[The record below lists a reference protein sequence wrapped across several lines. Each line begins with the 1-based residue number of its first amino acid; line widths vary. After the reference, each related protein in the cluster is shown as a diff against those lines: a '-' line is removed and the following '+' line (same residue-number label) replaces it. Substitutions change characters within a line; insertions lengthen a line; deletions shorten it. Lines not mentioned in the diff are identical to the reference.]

1 MKPLILMDFKSKRLF
16 CVLRPLVQ
24 LHSRLDKAAKSMRKE
39 DAPMSN
45 CKVIALTNQKGG
57 VGKTTTAVNLG
68 VSLAQQGK
76 KVLLIDADAQANLT
90 MSLGYNRP
98 DDLPV
103 TLSTIM
109 QDIIEDNPIDVQKS
123 ILHHGE
129 GVDLLPSNIELS
141 GLEVR
146 LINAISRE
154 SVLKTCVNEVKKNY
168 DYCLIDCMPSLGMLT
183 INALAAADSVVIPT
197 QPHYLSAKGLE
208 LLLRS
213 VSKVRRQINPPLRI
227 DGILMTMVMPRTNI
241 SKEITATVRSAYGQK
256 IKVFDTQIPHSIRA
270 VELYRFDYRANGYSN
285 KAHLVG
291 IVNAVLGTMAIL
303 FIAVMLYIKFA
314 ILAPFERLSS
324 IPYELSKGNL
334 TAPMKETKNRYF
346 GKFLWGIDILRENIE
361 QQKQREL
368 EMQKEKKTLLLSL
381 SHDIKT
387 PLSAIKLYSAALSKN
402 LYSDAEKQ
410 HKIAENINEKADEIE
425 GYVSQII
432 TASRE
437 DFFSLEVNMG
447 EFYLSELVEK
457 IAGYYKEK
465 LALIKTD
472 FIIGKYKNCLL
483 SGDLSRSVEVMQN
496 IIENAL
502 KYGDGRR
509 VELIFPEDDEC
520 VQIAIMNGGCTLEK
534 DDLTHIFKSF
544 WRGANAG
551 NIGGN
556 GLGLYICRQLMRKMN
571 GEIFAK
577 IDNDII
583 TVTTVFARA

>member
-1 MKPLILMDFKSKRLF
+1 MKAFNRILSVVAVAVILLFAVVNLILAADKTNDGRLYR
-16 CVLRPLVQ
+16 VEI
-24 LHSRLDKAAKSMRKE
+24 SRLVREIEANGS
-39 DAPMSN
+39 
-45 CKVIALTNQKGG
+45 
-57 VGKTTTAVNLG
+57 
-68 VSLAQQGK
+68 
-76 KVLLIDADAQANLT
+76 ADI
-90 MSLGYNRP
+90 SECEY
-98 DDLPV
+98 V
-103 TLSTIM
+103 T
-109 QDIIEDNPIDVQKS
+109 
-123 ILHHGE
+123 
-129 GVDLLPSNIELS
+129 NIERYGEKFYS
-141 GLEVR
+141 TDSDYVICE
-146 LINAISRE
+146 IN
-154 SVLKTCVNEVKKNY
+154 
-168 DYCLIDCMPSLGMLT
+168 G
-183 INALAAADSVVIPT
+183 
-197 QPHYLSAKGLE
+197 
-208 LLLRS
+208 
-213 VSKVRRQINPPLRI
+213 
-227 DGILMTMVMPRTNI
+227 
-241 SKEITATVRSAYGQK
+241 
-256 IKVFDTQIPHSIRA
+256 
-270 VELYRFDYRANGYSN
+270 ELYRFDYNTNGYSE
-285 KAHLVG
+285 KTQLTG
-291 IVNAVLGTMAIL
+291 IVNAVLVVMAIL
-303 FIAVMLYIKFA
+303 IITVLLYIKLA
-314 ILAPFERLSS
+314 ILMPFERLSG

-334 TAPMKETKNRYF
+334 AAPIKETKNRFF

-410 HKIAENINEKADEIE
+410 HKIAENINEKAEEIE

-437 DFFSLEVNMG
+437 DFFSFEVNMG

-496 IIENAL
+496 IMENAL

-534 DDLTHIFKSF
+534 DDLTHIFESF

>member
-1 MKPLILMDFKSKRLF
+1 MKAFNKIFSVVAIAVILLF
-16 CVLRPLVQ
+16 VVVNIILAADRTNGSRQYRVEI
-24 LHSRLDKAAKSMRKE
+24 SRLVHE
-39 DAPMSN
+39 
-45 CKVIALTNQKGG
+45 IETNG
-57 VGKTTTAVNLG
+57 
-68 VSLAQQGK
+68 S
-76 KVLLIDADAQANLT
+76 ADI
-90 MSLGYNRP
+90 SECVY
-98 DDLPV
+98 V
-103 TLSTIM
+103 T
-109 QDIIEDNPIDVQKS
+109 
-123 ILHHGE
+123 
-129 GVDLLPSNIELS
+129 NIERYGEKFYS
-141 GLEVR
+141 TDSDYVIYE
-146 LINAISRE
+146 IN
-154 SVLKTCVNEVKKNY
+154 
-168 DYCLIDCMPSLGMLT
+168 G
-183 INALAAADSVVIPT
+183 
-197 QPHYLSAKGLE
+197 
-208 LLLRS
+208 
-213 VSKVRRQINPPLRI
+213 
-227 DGILMTMVMPRTNI
+227 
-241 SKEITATVRSAYGQK
+241 
-256 IKVFDTQIPHSIRA
+256 
-270 VELYRFDYRANGYSN
+270 ELYRFDYSANGYSN
-285 KAHLVG
+285 KAHFVG
-291 IVNAVLGTMAIL
+291 IVNAVLGVIAIL
-303 FIAVMLYIKFA
+303 FTTVMLYIKYA

-324 IPYELSKGNL
+324 LPYELSKGNL
-334 TAPMKETKNRYF
+334 TMQVKETKNRFF

-368 EMQKEKKTLLLSL
+368 EMQKEKKMLLLSL

-402 LYSDAEKQ
+402 LYPDTEKQ
-410 HKIAENINEKADEIE
+410 HKIAESITEKADDIE

-432 TASRE
+432 TASRK
-437 DFFSLEVNMG
+437 DFLSLEVNMG

-457 IAGYYKEK
+457 IAGYYREK

-509 VELIFPEDDEC
+509 VELIFPKDDEC

-534 DDLTHIFKSF
+534 DDLPHIFESF

-577 IDNDII
+577 IDDDII

>member
-1 MKPLILMDFKSKRLF
+1 MKTFNRIFSVVAVAIILLF
-16 CVLRPLVQ
+16 VFVNMILAADKTDGSRQYRVEI
-24 LHSRLDKAAKSMRKE
+24 SRLVHE
-39 DAPMSN
+39 
-45 CKVIALTNQKGG
+45 IETNG
-57 VGKTTTAVNLG
+57 
-68 VSLAQQGK
+68 S
-76 KVLLIDADAQANLT
+76 ADI
-90 MSLGYNRP
+90 SECEY
-98 DDLPV
+98 V
-103 TLSTIM
+103 T
-109 QDIIEDNPIDVQKS
+109 
-123 ILHHGE
+123 
-129 GVDLLPSNIELS
+129 NIERYGKDFYS
-141 GLEVR
+141 TDSDYVIRE
-146 LINAISRE
+146 IN
-154 SVLKTCVNEVKKNY
+154 
-168 DYCLIDCMPSLGMLT
+168 G
-183 INALAAADSVVIPT
+183 
-197 QPHYLSAKGLE
+197 
-208 LLLRS
+208 
-213 VSKVRRQINPPLRI
+213 
-227 DGILMTMVMPRTNI
+227 
-241 SKEITATVRSAYGQK
+241 
-256 IKVFDTQIPHSIRA
+256 
-270 VELYRFDYRANGYSN
+270 ELYRFDYRANGYSN
-285 KAHLVG
+285 KAHLAG

-324 IPYELSKGNL
+324 VPYELSKGNL
-334 TAPMKETKNRYF
+334 TVPIKETKNRFF
-346 GKFLWGIDILRENIE
+346 GKFLWGIDILRENME

-402 LYSDAEKQ
+402 LYSDAERQ

-457 IAGYYKEK
+457 ITGYYREK

-496 IIENAL
+496 IMENAL

-509 VELIFPEDDEC
+509 VELMFPQDDEC
-520 VQIAIMNGGCTLEK
+520 VQIAISNGGCTLAE
-534 DDLTHIFKSF
+534 DDLPHIFESF
-544 WRGANAG
+544 WRGTNVG

-571 GEIFAK
+571 GEIFAR
-577 IDNDII
+577 IDDDII
-583 TVTTVFARA
+583 TVTTVFARG

>member
-1 MKPLILMDFKSKRLF
+1 MKAFNRVFAIVAIAIILLF
-16 CVLRPLVQ
+16 VVVNVILAADKTDGSRQYRVEI
-24 LHSRLDKAAKSMRKE
+24 SRLARE
-39 DAPMSN
+39 
-45 CKVIALTNQKGG
+45 IETNGS
-57 VGKTTTAVNLG
+57 AD
-68 VSLAQQGK
+68 VSECE
-76 KVLLIDADAQANLT
+76 
-90 MSLGYNRP
+90 Y
-98 DDLPV
+98 V
-103 TLSTIM
+103 T
-109 QDIIEDNPIDVQKS
+109 
-123 ILHHGE
+123 
-129 GVDLLPSNIELS
+129 NIEQYGEKFYS
-141 GLEVR
+141 TDSDYIIYK
-146 LINAISRE
+146 IN
-154 SVLKTCVNEVKKNY
+154 
-168 DYCLIDCMPSLGMLT
+168 G
-183 INALAAADSVVIPT
+183 
-197 QPHYLSAKGLE
+197 
-208 LLLRS
+208 
-213 VSKVRRQINPPLRI
+213 
-227 DGILMTMVMPRTNI
+227 
-241 SKEITATVRSAYGQK
+241 
-256 IKVFDTQIPHSIRA
+256 
-270 VELYRFDYRANGYSN
+270 ELYRFDYNINGGSN
-285 KAHLVG
+285 KIYFTG
-291 IVNAVLGTMAIL
+291 IINAALGVLAIL
-303 FIAVMLYIKFA
+303 FIAVMLYIKHT
-314 ILAPFERLSS
+314 ILVPFEHLSS
-324 IPYELSKGNL
+324 LPYELSKGNL
-334 TAPMKETKNRYF
+334 TTPVKETKNRFF

-457 IAGYYKEK
+457 IAGYYREK

-509 VELIFPEDDEC
+509 VELIFPKDDEC
-520 VQIAIMNGGCTLEK
+520 IQIAIMNGGCTLEK
-534 DDLTHIFKSF
+534 DDLPHIFESF